1 MNPGASFSLQD
12 ATVRFAGTTALA
24 GIDLSIGSGE
34 HVGLVGPSG
43 SGKTTLLRLLNASVR
58 PTGGGVRI
66 DDRAI
71 VDLTS
76 RALRRIR
83 AEIGF
88 IPQDLGLV
96 PNLRVSQNVL
106 CGRLGMLSL
115 FGSLRSV
122 LLPSRT
128 ELEKVHGLLERVGI
142 PEKLFER
149 ADRLSGGQQQR
160 AAIARTLMQK
170 PRAILADEPVA
181 SVDPARAHDTVA
193 LLTEVCAQ
201 SGLTLVMSLHNLA
214 LAREFFPRLVG
225 LRHGA
230 IVFDERTGDL
240 TDGRFRELYHLN
252 AEEILADGA

>member
-1 MNPGASFSLQD
+1 MKPGASFSLSD
-12 ATVRFAGTTALA
+12 AGVRFAGTAALT
-24 GIDLSIGSGE
+24 GIDLAIGSGE
-34 HVGLVGPSG
+34 HVGIVGPSG

-58 PTGGGVRI
+58 PTAGAVRV

-71 VDLTS
+71 ADLS
-76 RALRRIR
+76 GGQLRRVR

-106 CGRLGMLSL
+106 TGRLGQASFL
-115 FGSLRSV
+115 GSLRSV
-122 LLPSRT
+122 LLPSKAELT
-128 ELEKVHGLLERVGI
+128 EVHVLLGRVGI

-201 SGLTLVMSLHNLA
+201 SGLTLVMSLHNLE
-214 LAREFFPRLVG
+214 LAQEFFPRLVG
-225 LRHGA
+225 LRHGE
-230 IVFDERTGDL
+230 IVFDERTVDL
-240 TDGRFRELYHLN
+240 PAERFRELYHLN
-252 AEEILADGA
+252 PEEILADGA